1 MFEYNTLEQAFSLN
15 WIYFKPQSSLK
26 YTQLSENAC
35 SRVYTSILTW
45 LGIFERVKKYF
56 IHIFTW
62 LRYFSKK
69 AQLSEK
75 AWAYLL
81 CNILGIKLQNFSLNW
96 ITYPRTTLI
105 RPQNTNAKFSNEFQL
120 ILKVILTVAL
130 IYKNRNTKV
139 ST

>member
-1 MFEYNTLEQAFSLN
+1 MLVHTLEQAFSLN
-15 WIYFKPQSSLK
+15 WAFLRIWEFLK